1 MKRLTYFIFGALIV
15 LAPLSASAIEAM
27 NADSMK
33 AATGQAGVS
42 IAIDDVIL
50 YQNTG
55 DITYVDNDGTDG
67 NAAGIKITGG
77 ETLLYIDALIIGDGT
92 EGASGIDYTSAN
104 YLDGALDPSALTI
117 DVGRCDVLTAIGLA
131 NGDLVAGEYTGGV
144 VIGLPTI
151 EIYDALGSN
160 DQVISLVQSTAANNG
175 EEFIEIQTSGSM
187 MALLG
192 GDAVVEIAPH

>member
-1 MKRLTYFIFGALIV
+1 MKKLTYFILSALIV

-42 IAIDDVIL
+42 IAIDQVIL

-67 NAAGIKITGG
+67 NAAGIELTGG
-77 ETLLYIDALIIGDGT
+77 ETLLYINALINGD
-92 EGASGIDYTSAN
+92 EGESGIDYTGAN
-104 YLDGALDPSALTI
+104 YLNGALDPSALTI